1 MSEFVLLT
9 LIVPPAHEEPLIDWL
24 LQYEHPSGFSSFPI
38 SGHSSHPESLT
49 LVEQVTGRKRQVRFD
64 VQLAGS
70 DLEALL
76 DRLKTDFAGSAIHY
90 WVSPVVDAGRL

>member
-1 MSEFVLLT
+1 MSELFLLT
-9 LIVPPAHEEPLIDWL
+9 LIAPPGHEEPLIDWL
-24 LQYEHPSGFSSFPI
+24 LQYGHASGFSSFPI
-38 SGHSSHPESLT
+38 SGHSSNPESLT

-70 DLEALL
+70 ELEVLL

-90 WVSPVVDAGRL
+90 WAVPVVEAGRL